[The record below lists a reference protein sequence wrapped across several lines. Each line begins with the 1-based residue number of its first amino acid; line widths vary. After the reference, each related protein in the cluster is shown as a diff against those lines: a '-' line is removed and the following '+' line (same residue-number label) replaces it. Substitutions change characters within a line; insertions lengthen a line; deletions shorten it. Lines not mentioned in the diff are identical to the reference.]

1 MPVAGTAFDCS
12 HVPFSVHHHSDGP
25 GVCFSSVVFTFMST
39 LCSWKEECVN
49 LLTFFHSFFYSFSAS
64 ENVKD
69 IFVGARNGKYRILK
83 IVIDNG

>member
-1 MPVAGTAFDCS
+1 
-12 HVPFSVHHHSDGP
+12 
-25 GVCFSSVVFTFMST
+25 MST

-49 LLTFFHSFFYSFSAS
+49 LLTFIFSFSAS

-83 IVIDNG
+83 IVIDNVFMEIIEEHRTEIPIGVIIERKIIV

>member
-49 LLTFFHSFFYSFSAS
+49 LLTFFHSFFTLFQLVKMSKTSLWEPEM
-64 ENVKD
+64 ENTG
-69 IFVGARNGKYRILK
+69 F
-83 IVIDNG
+83 